1 MKTKK
6 VFMLVVF
13 FFILIIMSLLVFAE
27 DSEKQ
32 ASDFQSNG
40 DLIEGWYWLR
50 DSALQNYVEW
60 TFDNIPL
67 GPEEITLQIN
77 ALATDRPSGGRG
89 FNAKFLLYYSLRGE
103 GDIPE
108 TLILP
113 QTVTLENILS
123 SDDPLGYSCQGQV
136 TIPASTLPAASR
148 ISLRIRRDSA
158 QDNHIAFKEDSI
170 VLLTDATHP
179 PNGDTSLNDDDFEGA
194 TPILADTCTGSLG
207 EEDAEGHRDDV
218 DYYSIHLEEG
228 QLITL
233 QLTIPGNAQ
242 YGILL
247 LNPNRNS
254 QGASITQRE
263 IKTLDYIANSTGTW
277 YIKIHRSSGEG
288 EYQLA
293 VDIQDQ
299 NDAENG
305 QDAGDSYQG
314 AILISPPGGTFTG
327 LLKAGD
333 NDDYYSIH
341 LEEGQLITLQ
351 LTIPGNAQYGI
362 LLLNPNRN
370 SQGASITQREI
381 KTLDYIANS
390 TGTWYIK
397 IHRSSGEGEYQL
409 AVDSTSNGSGGG
421 DNHPPVISMVNPAYD
436 SLEINHYVPIIC
448 NASDQ
453 DGDTLTL
460 SWTANGVSVGENNSY
475 LTWRAPATVGTYT
488 ITCTVSDGNGG
499 EDSESV
505 SIVVTDDSGGA
516 GSSCSY
522 SFSSYD
528 SHFSSTGGSE
538 EFTVMPSSSD
548 FQWTAVSDVPWVQI
562 DFGGTGPGNKTL
574 GFSVQ
579 NNSSGEERTGYI
591 TIEDKIHTITQE
603 SKIEFNLN
611 LSNQGRTLTSSI
623 PIFVEENKVGNYIID
638 PDGDGIHQQW
648 ENDAMEY
655 VNPYFELD
663 EDEDWLTHPEHH
675 VVNFVRVFPYPSEYN
690 RQYLLFTYCVTW
702 SRDYGRADLAGHN
715 GDVERVIMAW
725 KITDPEGKNLQLKKV
740 FTSAHGGKNDHS
752 AVWDAW
758 NRSCFTCEVDWS
770 LIDEEMCGQ
779 LQFENN
785 ILLLQASEDKH
796 AIYPTKACCEGV
808 NLLALVQE
816 DCGGGIT
823 KQFECYNA
831 GEPGTHLINDLDDPS
846 SWKGLSESKRNS
858 LINLFPN
865 EQVWSGNKN
874 HPDKFCGALGCSEES
889 MGGLASLNSPGRIGD
904 KLEGVPNMLTKKLTW
919 DMATYQVKVKTSKLG
934 TLPKGEGTDAN
945 VYIELF
951 GRKSDGN
958 LHTSG
963 EFLLDTPGVND
974 FERGDTN
981 TFTVIGKEIGELEH
995 ITLRHDNFGLGAGW
1009 HCDNIVVKNQ
1019 TTDREWTISVNA
1031 WLEKQGNINPFMTLY
1046 PQ

>member
-218 DYYSIHLEEG
+218 
-228 QLITL
+228 
-233 QLTIPGNAQ
+233 
-242 YGILL
+242 
-247 LNPNRNS
+247 
-254 QGASITQRE
+254 
-263 IKTLDYIANSTGTW
+263 
-277 YIKIHRSSGEG
+277 
-288 EYQLA
+288 
-293 VDIQDQ
+293 
-299 NDAENG
+299 
-305 QDAGDSYQG
+305 
-314 AILISPPGGTFTG
+314 
-327 LLKAGD
+327 
-333 NDDYYSIH
+333 DYYSIH